1 METFLSFKQKRLHPI
16 FQKFP
21 EIEDSIFCWCP
32 RFANVAGNAVIS
44 TTILQKQVLLLSTC
58 LEKEYDAEIWLIV

>member
-1 METFLSFKQKRLHPI
+1 MSKICK
-16 FQKFP
+16 
-21 EIEDSIFCWCP
+21 
-32 RFANVAGNAVIS
+32 NVDDNAAIS